1 MGTQINTLRCARATA
16 QPVPNG
22 TFSVSDVML
31 QPAYPRLRHSRMFSR
46 TDSVAMGAQP
56 QCQYTAAGG
65 FLVVQASQ
73 VVANLVWYEHPAER
87 FAGIT

>member
-46 TDSVAMGAQP
+46 TDSVAMGVRLQG
-56 QCQYTAAGG
+56 QFFRAGVPP
-65 FLVVQASQ
+65 VVPASQ
-73 VVANLVWYEHPAER
+73 VMTNLVWYEHAAEQ